1 MQAMKVVD
9 AMRRE
14 IVTVDEEASVA
25 EASGMMR
32 EKGEGG
38 AIILR
43 RGKPVGMMT
52 ERDVTYKVVAKALDA
67 RRVKVAEIMETP
79 LITVDPDTDLAEA
92 ARLMDEHKVR
102 RLAVVR
108 KEVIYGVL
116 RAIDIARNLERHTNS
131 EIRKILRYAFFVP

>member
-1 MQAMKVVD
+1 
-9 AMRRE
+9 MRRE
-14 IVTVDEEASVA
+14 IVTVDEEVSVA
-25 EASGMMR
+25 EASEMMR

-43 RGKPVGMMT
+43 KDTPVGMMT
-52 ERDVTYKVVAKALDA
+52 ERDVTYKVAAEALDA

-79 LITVDPDTDLAEA
+79 LIVIDPDADIVEA
-92 ARLMDEHKVR
+92 ARLMDEHKIR

-116 RAIDIARNLERHTNS
+116 RAIDIARNLERHADS

>member
-1 MQAMKVVD
+1 
-9 AMRRE
+9 MRRE
-14 IVTVDEEASVA
+14 IVTVDEEVSVA
-25 EASGMMR
+25 EASEMMR

-43 RGKPVGMMT
+43 KGTPVGMMT
-52 ERDVTYKVVAKALDA
+52 ERDVTYKVAAEALDA

-79 LITVDPDTDLAEA
+79 LIVIDPDADLVEA
-92 ARLMDEHKVR
+92 ARLMDEHKIR

-116 RAIDIARNLERHTNS
+116 RAIDIARNLERHADS

>member
-1 MQAMKVVD
+1 
-9 AMRRE
+9 MRRE
-14 IVTVDEEASVA
+14 IVTVDEDVSVA
-25 EASGMMR
+25 EASEMMR

-43 RGKPVGMMT
+43 KGTPVGMMT
-52 ERDVTYKVVAKALDA
+52 ERDVTYKVAAEALDA
-67 RRVKVAEIMETP
+67 RRVKVADIMETP
-79 LITVDPDTDLAEA
+79 LIAIDPDADLVEA
-92 ARLMDEHKVR
+92 ARLMDEHKIR

-116 RAIDIARNLERHTNS
+116 RAIDIARNLERHADS

>member
-1 MQAMKVVD
+1 VQAVKVVD

-14 IVTVDEEASVA
+14 IVTVDEEVSVA
-25 EASGMMR
+25 EASEMMR

-43 RGKPVGMMT
+43 KGTPVGMMT
-52 ERDVTYKVVAKALDA
+52 ERDVTYKVVAEALDA

-79 LITVDPDTDLAEA
+79 LITVDPDADLAEA
-92 ARLMDEHKVR
+92 ARLMDEHRIR

-108 KEVIYGVL
+108 KGVVYGVL
-116 RAIDIARNLERHTNS
+116 RAIDIARNLERHADS

>member
-1 MQAMKVVD
+1 MKVVE

-14 IVTVDEEASVA
+14 IVTVDEEVSVA
-25 EASGMMR
+25 EASEMMR

-43 RGKPVGMMT
+43 KGTPVGMMT
-52 ERDVTYKVVAKALDA
+52 ERDVTYKVAAEALDA

-79 LITVDPDTDLAEA
+79 LIVIDPDADLVEA
-92 ARLMDEHKVR
+92 ARLMDEHKIR

-116 RAIDIARNLERHTNS
+116 RAIDIARNLERHADS